1 MESESNIDIDIDE
14 IISNIDLGNMGAIF
28 TTTACSIPAKPLTYE
43 ALLEAKKLLQQ
54 GYEPYH
60 YHTGWEIKMRILFG
74 YKIRECQQR
83 IFNITT

>member
-1 MESESNIDIDIDE
+1 MESESNIDIDE
-14 IISNIDLGNMGAIF
+14 IISNIDLGNMGAIS
-28 TTTACSIPAKPLTYE
+28 TTTACSTPAKPLTYE

-54 GYEPYH
+54 GYEP